1 MIAASQ
7 PIVLRSSS
15 LADTHAIAAAIARVS
30 RSGDLLAL
38 AGEMGAGKTAFAQ
51 GFGAE
56 LGVTDPMTSPTF
68 TLVHSYEIGRS
79 HLHHADVYRLERMS
93 EVADLAIGELL
104 EGGGIVLVEWGDVI
118 AASLGDHLEV
128 RLAWLDVA
136 QPEERVVTVRAIGRG
151 WATRWDRLVAALAPW
166 RSGTEAAC

>member
-1 MIAASQ
+1 VTAASP
-7 PIVLRSSS
+7 PIVLRSTS
-15 LADTHAIAAAIARVS
+15 LGDTHGIAAAIARLS

-38 AGEMGAGKTAFAQ
+38 AGEMGVGKTAFAQ
-51 GFGAE
+51 GFGAA

-68 TLVHSYEIGRS
+68 TLVHSYEIGKS
-79 HLHHADVYRLERMS
+79 HLHHADVYRLERVS

-136 QPEERVVTVRAIGRG
+136 QPDQRVVTVRAIGRE
-151 WATRWDRLVAALAPW
+151 WATRWDRLTAALAPW
-166 RSGTEAAC
+166 RSGSEAAC